1 MPVIRKNS
9 SFYVCLQLK
18 QFPLICMPAIGTV
31 PLRTVPAIGIVSLSL
46 NAGYWN
52 TSSLFVCRLLEQ
64 FLFIF
69 IHAVG
74 TVPLN
79 LCAGF

>member
-1 MPVIRKNS
+1 M
-9 SFYVCLQLK
+9 
-18 QFPLICMPAIGTV
+18 
-31 PLRTVPAIGIVSLSL
+31 PAIGIVSLSL